1 MTDTPVMTRE
11 DIDAQHGPHAWT
23 PEQLL
28 ARLQELEID
37 TNTIEH
43 DPMWT
48 VEDSR
53 RLRSDLSE
61 DGHCKSLFLRN
72 KKGQMW
78 LVVMLEDQRLDI
90 KALGQALDQRLSF
103 AKPDR
108 LMAYLGVIPGSVT
121 PFGVVHDTDQAVQVV
136 LQKRMMDCAVL
147 HYHPLR
153 NYRTT
158 SLSSADLLAFLR
170 AEAHEPVIL
179 DF

>member
-1 MTDTPVMTRE
+1 
-11 DIDAQHGPHAWT
+11 
-23 PEQLL
+23 
-28 ARLQELEID
+28 
-37 TNTIEH
+37 
-43 DPMWT
+43 
-48 VEDSR
+48 
-53 RLRSDLSE
+53 
-61 DGHCKSLFLRN
+61 
-72 KKGQMW
+72 MW

-90 KALGQALDQRLSF
+90 KALGLALDQRLSF

-121 PFGVVHDTDQAVQVV
+121 PFGVVHDTGGAVQVV
-136 LQKRMMDCAVL
+136 LQKRMMDCSVL

-158 SLSSADLLAFLR
+158 SISSVDLLSFLQ